1 MSVGFVT
8 PVGVR
13 WSDIDMY
20 QHVNHATMVTILEE
34 ARVPFLKDAFGADI
48 TSTGLLIAD
57 VRGDLQG
64 STAVVRLA
72 ATGDDLDQAAA
83 GGRLHARVR
92 GAVGQRGARL
102 EACGHRRV
110 AAGRVPYRGTAVGST
125 IATPSRVPATVV
137 SGIGGV
143 VERGLWLPDPAHRA
157 DLATFVDHA
166 LRLDDAAVIR
176 IRARS
181 TGLLSAWVATGFDVL
196 ASRVVAGKV
205 RPDDLSVAARSLA
218 HGLATTD
225 ASGYVDPGYSM
236 DSAWRGG
243 LPPES
248 GFTYLDDVPARV
260 MLDLAHRG
268 ARLAKEHGSSAGPPV
283 SLLDQEVIQVS
294 SADVVVGL
302 PMRCVFALTAMG
314 FLPQSAE
321 TISADELIRVRI
333 SPAWLRLDARF
344 GSVYRHRGHAALVLR

>member
-1 MSVGFVT
+1 M
-8 PVGVR
+8 
-13 WSDIDMY
+13 
-20 QHVNHATMVTILEE
+20 
-34 ARVPFLKDAFGADI
+34 
-48 TSTGLLIAD
+48 
-57 VRGDLQG
+57 
-64 STAVVRLA
+64 
-72 ATGDDLDQAAA
+72 
-83 GGRLHARVR
+83 
-92 GAVGQRGARL
+92 
-102 EACGHRRV
+102 
-110 AAGRVPYRGTAVGST
+110 
-125 IATPSRVPATVV
+125 V

-181 TGLLSAWVATGFDVL
+181 TGLLSAWVATAFDVL